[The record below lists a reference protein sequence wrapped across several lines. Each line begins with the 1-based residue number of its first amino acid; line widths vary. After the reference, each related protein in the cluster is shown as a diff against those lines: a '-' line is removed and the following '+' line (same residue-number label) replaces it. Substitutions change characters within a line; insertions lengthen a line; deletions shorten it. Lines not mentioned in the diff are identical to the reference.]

1 MVSEL
6 MVCKSG
12 AGYYIGTMLYDS
24 MDMAVPNS
32 RDSVEYYPTYN
43 DAEVALAK
51 GTYTP
56 RLHP

>member
-1 MVSEL
+1 MVTEL
-6 MVCKSG
+6 MVCQSG
-12 AGYYIGTMLYDS
+12 AGYYIGTLYDG
-24 MDMAVPNS
+24 MPNS